1 MQKDIA
7 TIRIACNNKI
17 PAVST
22 DDRTTFLELLEKQH
36 AKFDKISQ
44 SVITC
49 SNQTAGC
56 NVLVNNI
63 SSPVKKSKHKRKK
76 RRNPKTESSSSS
88 DSSDSSELSTSANT
102 SDSDYENNFDRRKHT
117 RSRSSSDK
125 RKSGKS
131 KKKNSHR
138 KSRREDVSKSH
149 ALYDVDKSDNTSPNI
164 VHMWQNQPPHHFLHQ
179 PNEIPHAAIA
189 LQHPMAINMP
199 QEQFVPLPI
208 IPNVNFIPQQQLPNN
223 QFQENK
229 EQGHNLTLEDLADA
243 AGNLQH

>member
-22 DDRTTFLELLEKQH
+22 DDRTTFLELLEKQQT
-36 AKFDKISQ
+36 KFDKISQ
-44 SVITC
+44 SVI

-63 SSPVKKSKHKRKK
+63 SSPVKKSKYKRKK
-76 RRNPKTESSSSS
+76 RRNIKTDSSSSS
-88 DSSDSSELSTSANT
+88 DSSDSSTSINT
-102 SDSDYENNFDRRKHT
+102 SDSDYENNYDRRKHT

-125 RKSGKS
+125 RKNSKS
-131 KKKNSHR
+131 KKRNSHR
-138 KSRREDVSKSH
+138 KSRREDVSRSH
-149 ALYDVDKSDNTSPNI
+149 AYDVGKSDNTSTNM
-164 VHMWQNQPPHHFLHQ
+164 VHMWQNQLPHHFLHQ
-179 PNEIPHAAIA
+179 PNEIPHAGIA

-199 QEQFVPLPI
+199 QEQFVPLPNI
-208 IPNVNFIPQQQLPNN
+208 SNINFIPQPQLPNN
-223 QFQENK
+223 QFQESK
-229 EQGHNLTLEDLADA
+229 EQGHNLTLEALADA